1 MGLIPRRNAMM
12 NSVRFLV
19 LSAALLATVST
30 ATAGAVP
37 KPQSQPEV
45 VKAGGTSSHDTKL
58 IDINSATLTDLKS
71 LPGVGT
77 AYARK
82 IVEGRPYASVD
93 DLKARKVLS
102 GSTYDKIR
110 ERISAKGHSKAGAG
124 EKPGASSAPGSGMH

>member
-1 MGLIPRRNAMM
+1 MID
-12 NSVRFLV
+12 SVRFLV
-19 LSAALLATVST
+19 FSVALIATAST
-30 ATAGAVP
+30 AIAGAVP
-37 KPQSQPEV
+37 KPQSHSEA
-45 VKAGGTSSHDTKL
+45 VKAGGASSGDAKL

-102 GSTYDKIR
+102 SGTYDKIR
-110 ERISAKGHSKAGAG
+110 DRISAKGHPKAVAG
-124 EKPGASSAPGSGMH
+124 EKPGAATPGSGMH